1 MAGLPGVQG
10 TRESSFSIIG
20 YLPEYRME
28 KSSPEQLGPITDLIY
43 FGIKPPANGHL
54 PTVPVKASIIR
65 RLQEIKRI
73 TKCRLLIC
81 VGGWGRSTG
90 FPSLAGNKDFR
101 GKFISNM
108 SGYCRANGFDGID
121 YDWEHPKGAKEH
133 SAYVKLLTETAKA
146 FNKDGLIATVAQANW
161 QDLGKEVYSAVD
173 RVHLMSYDHE
183 FPQATLEKSKA
194 DIKKLLGWGCPAGK
208 IALGLPFYGRNRNR
222 DARTYAQLIGS
233 RQQNDDDIIDGFAFN
248 GRLTIRKKVQFAQ
261 EQKLNGIMIWE
272 LGQDASAN
280 NESLL
285 KAIHSKVEKGNPS
298 SE

>member
-20 YLPEYRME
+20 YLPEYRVE

-54 PTVPVKASIIR
+54 PVTPVKTSILR
-65 RLQEIKRI
+65 RLHEIKHI

-90 FPSLAGNKDFR
+90 FPTLAGNKDFR
-101 GKFISNM
+101 KQFISNM
-108 SGYCRANGFDGID
+108 SGYCRANSFDGID
-121 YDWEHPKGAKEH
+121 YDWEHPKGAKEQ
-133 SAYVKLLTETAKA
+133 STYVELLTETAKT
-146 FNKDGLIATVAQANW
+146 FNKDGLIVTVAQASW
-161 QDLGKEVYSAVD
+161 QDLGKEVYRAVD
-173 RVHLMSYDHE
+173 RVHFMSYDHE
-183 FPQATLEKSKA
+183 FPQATLGKSKT
-194 DIKKLLGWGCPAGK
+194 DIKKLLGWGCPAEK

-222 DARTYAQLIGS
+222 DARTYAQLIGK
-233 RQQNDDDIIDGFAFN
+233 RQKKDADIIDGFAFN
-248 GRLTIRKKVQFAQ
+248 SRHTVKKKVQFAQ

-285 KAIHSKVEKGNPS
+285 KAIQSKVVEGNPS

>member
-1 MAGLPGVQG
+1 MVGLTGVQG

-20 YLPEYRME
+20 YLPEYRVE
-28 KSSPEQLGPITDLIY
+28 KSSPEQLRAITDLIY

-54 PTVPVKASIIR
+54 PVTPVKTSILR
-65 RLQEIKRI
+65 RLHEIKHI
-73 TKCRLLIC
+73 TQCRLLIC

-90 FPSLAGNKDFR
+90 FPTLAGNKDFR
-101 GKFISNM
+101 KQFISNM

-146 FNKDGLIATVAQANW
+146 FNKDGLIVTVAQANW
-161 QDLGKEVYSAVD
+161 QDLGKKVYSAVD
-173 RVHLMSYDHE
+173 RVHFMSYDHE
-183 FPQATLEKSKA
+183 FPQATLEKSKT
-194 DIKKLLGWGCPAGK
+194 DIKKLLGWGCPANK

-222 DARTYAQLIGS
+222 DARTYAQLIGK
-233 RQQNDDDIIDGFAFN
+233 RQKKDADIIDGFAFN
-248 GRLTIRKKVQFAQ
+248 SRLTVKKKVQFAQ

-272 LGQDASAN
+272 LGQDSQGS

-285 KAIHSKVEKGNPS
+285 NTIQLKVLDKNGH
-298 SE
+298 

>member
-1 MAGLPGVQG
+1 MAGLSGVQG
-10 TRESSFSIIG
+10 NRESSFSIIG

-101 GKFISNM
+101 GEFISNM

-173 RVHLMSYDHE
+173 RVHFMSYDHE